1 MIIPLG
7 NEVKLTNIK
16 IILFI
21 SYLFIK
27 IEPSDDRFIRI
38 KILRSSLYV
47 MRLKITLYSLIYY
60 YYHIIIIILFYYYHI
75 ILLLSYY
82 FIILLLLKN

>member
-27 IEPSDDRFIRI
+27 IEPYDDRFNDHP
-38 KILRSSLYV
+38 SW
-47 MRLKITLYSLIYY
+47 
-60 YYHIIIIILFYYYHI
+60 
-75 ILLLSYY
+75 
-82 FIILLLLKN
+82 